1 MNPQKIVCNALILG
15 ALCAAP
21 ALCASPAM
29 AQAHH
34 SQTAFSTVSST
45 TTEPTNR
52 PRTIIA
58 WGSAQ
63 LSAPERQGY
72 QHWDE
77 FAQNN
82 PQIVR
87 QLSFNP
93 RLINDP
99 DYARNHPEFEQF
111 LKDNPK
117 VAEDLAEHPGNY
129 MPEVEIA
136 RGVTHSVEQ

>member
-1 MNPQKIVCNALILG
+1 MNPHKMLCNALILG
-15 ALCAAP
+15 ALCAT
-21 ALCASPAM
+21 PAM
-29 AQAHH
+29 AQSHN

-45 TTEPTNR
+45 ATETTYQ
-52 PRTIIA
+52 PRTIISYGGA
-58 WGSAQ
+58 P
-63 LSAPERQGY
+63 LSSPEQKGY

-77 FAQNN
+77 FAQEN
-82 PQIVR
+82 PQVVR